1 LEAEAM
7 TFNQLVWKMAKQNKG
22 KYIFYYLC
30 NSFAVMFFFMY
41 ATVYFNKRIVE
52 VKELESIQ
60 DALAIPGVAL
70 VVFTVFFIN
79 YAHRIFTRRRR
90 KEFGL
95 LMGLGMSN
103 RDIVRLLVVENGMIA
118 AVSIVSG
125 LLAGTIFSR
134 LFFLVLM
141 NSAGM
146 GQVPFH
152 LSVEMFSYSVGAFLI
167 VFLLS
172 VGVTLYLTLF
182 RTLSDILK
190 SDRIADTIKL
200 RSPLLG
206 GFGVALVIGSGLM
219 LYFTYLNEANPGGD
233 GLTLLVWTIGLLFGL
248 YIALS
253 QSMSFFIKMAK
264 KHKPFYYRKLLFLT
278 SLEYKFKQLT
288 AILML
293 VTVMGMVT
301 IFYTTLLLFIY
312 SATEKQV
319 MDRHPYDLA
328 FVETNT
334 KNVISEEELFS
345 ILDKEDNPVKEHI
358 TIELFDYYEQDA
370 HWEEILNRY
379 TFMRLSDFNRLTM
392 RETEVGEGEY
402 LYFHNQLP
410 EYDGGVNIYE
420 NGLSFDKGQITLSF
434 KETIVE
440 KKFNSLNYD
449 FTEFLVVSDSE
460 FDRLKNG
467 LAMEEAIIH
476 LINVENWKD
485 SSSAVGELTQKMEE
499 NNNSTP
505 PYDKGHYPYNSEEDL
520 FQPASKIAD
529 YNYNRKSG
537 GIMFF
542 VSTFISVLFFFGSF
556 ILLYLNLFSNIEQEK
571 EKYRKLYKIGITT
584 KEIQRLIA
592 GELKVLFFFAPLLG
606 TAVAFHYIVVF
617 AKDAGGIMQNP
628 SFFLHFLT
636 IAGIYLV
643 IQTGYYLYAKRK
655 MMRQL
660 EI

>member
-1 LEAEAM
+1 M
-7 TFNQLVWKMAKQNKG
+7 TFNQLVWKMAKRNKG

-41 ATVYFNKRIVE
+41 ATVYFNERIVE

-70 VVFTVFFIN
+70 IVFTVFFIN

-95 LMGLGMSN
+95 LMTLGMSN
-103 RDIVRLLVVENGMIA
+103 RDIVRLLLVENGVIA
-118 AVSIVSG
+118 AASIASG
-125 LLAGTIFSR
+125 LLAGTVFSR
-134 LFFLVLM
+134 LFFLILM

-152 LSVEMFSYSVGAFLI
+152 LSFEMFSYSIGAFLI
-167 VFLLS
+167 VYLVS
-172 VGVTLYLTLF
+172 VGITLYLTLF
-182 RTLSDILK
+182 RTLSDSLK
-190 SDRIADTIKL
+190 SDRVADTIKL

-206 GFGVALVIGSGLM
+206 GFGVALVILSALM
-219 LYFTYLNEANPGGD
+219 LYFNYLNESNPGGD
-233 GLTLLVWTIGLLFGL
+233 GMTLLVWTIALLFGL

-253 QSMSFFIKMAK
+253 QSMSFFIEMAK

-312 SATEKQV
+312 QSSEKQV
-319 MDRHPYDLA
+319 VVSHPYDIA
-328 FVETNT
+328 FVETET

-358 TIELFDYYEQDA
+358 IIRLIDYYEQDA
-370 HWEEILNRY
+370 YWEEILNRY
-379 TFMRLSDFNRLTM
+379 TFMRISDFNRLTM
-392 RETEVGEGEY
+392 REKEVKDGDY
-402 LYFHNQLP
+402 FYFHNQLP
-410 EYDGGVNIYE
+410 EFAGGINIYE
-420 NGLSFDKGQITLSF
+420 NGLSLDKGQITLSF
-434 KETIVE
+434 KERIVE
-440 KKFNSLNYD
+440 KKLNNLNYD
-449 FTEFLVVSDSE
+449 YSELLVVSDSE
-460 FDRLKNG
+460 FDRLKDS
-467 LAMEEAIIH
+467 LEKEEAIIH

-485 SSSAVGELTQKMEE
+485 SSTAVEDLTQKLKE

-505 PYDKGHYPYNSEEDL
+505 QYHNERYSDISEEDL
-520 FQPASKIAD
+520 FVPASKIAD
-529 YNYNRKSG
+529 YNFNRNTG

-556 ILLYLNLFSNIEQEK
+556 ILLFLNIFSNIEQDK
-571 EKYRKLYKIGITT
+571 EKYRKLYKIGITK

-643 IQTGYYLYAKRK
+643 IQTGYYFYAKRK
-655 MMRQL
+655 MMKQL
-660 EI
+660 EL

>member
-1 LEAEAM
+1 M
-7 TFNQLVWKMAKQNKG
+7 TFNQLVWKMAKRNKG

-41 ATVYFNKRIVE
+41 ATVYFNEKIVE

-70 VVFTVFFIN
+70 VVFTVFFIH
-79 YAHRIFTRRRR
+79 YAHSIFTKRRR

-95 LMGLGMSN
+95 LMTLGMSN
-103 RDIVRLLVVENGMIA
+103 RDIVRLLLVENGVIA
-118 AVSIVSG
+118 AASIVSG
-125 LLAGTIFSR
+125 LVAGTVFSR

-152 LSVEMFSYSVGAFLI
+152 LSSEMFGYSITAFMI
-167 VFLLS
+167 VFLIS
-172 VGVTLYLTLF
+172 VGITLYLTLF
-182 RTLSDILK
+182 RSLSDSLK
-190 SDRIADTIKL
+190 SDRVADTIKL

-206 GFGVALVIGSGLM
+206 GFGVALVILSALM
-219 LYFTYLNEANPGGD
+219 LYFNYLNESNPGGD
-233 GLTLLVWTIGLLFGL
+233 GLTLLVWTIALLFGL
-248 YIALS
+248 YIGLS
-253 QSMSFFIKMAK
+253 QSMSFFIEMAK

-312 SATEKQV
+312 SGIEKQV
-319 MDRHPYDLA
+319 IDNHPYDIA
-328 FVETNT
+328 YVETET
-334 KNVISEEELFS
+334 KNRISEKELVS
-345 ILDKEDNPVKEHI
+345 IFDGNPVKEHL
-358 TIELFDYYEQDA
+358 TVQLFDYYEEDPY
-370 HWEEILNRY
+370 WEDLMNRY
-379 TFMRLSDFNRLTM
+379 TFMPLSDFQRLTG
-392 RETEVGEGEY
+392 ESKVVGDGEY
-402 LYFHNQLP
+402 LFFYNQMP
-410 EYDGGVNIYE
+410 EYAGGDSVYE
-420 NGLSFDKGQITLSF
+420 NGLSHEKGDIHLTL

-440 KKFNSLNYD
+440 KHVNNLSYQYM
-449 FTEFLVVSDSE
+449 EFLVVDDAE
-460 FDRLKNG
+460 YEKLKNR
-467 LAMEEAIIH
+467 LAEEEASIH
-476 LINVENWKD
+476 LLNVEDWKE
-485 SSSAVGELTQKMEE
+485 SEAAVEELEQKLEKH
-499 NNNSTP
+499 NQSTP
-505 PYDKGHYPYNSEEDL
+505 PFHNEHFLYLTEEEL
-520 FQPASKIAD
+520 FKPSSRIAD
-529 YNYNRKSG
+529 YNYQRNSS

-556 ILLYLNLFSNIEQEK
+556 ILLYLNVFSNIEQDK
-571 EKYRKLYKIGITT
+571 EKYRRLYKIGITK

-636 IAGIYLV
+636 IAGIYLF
-643 IQTGYYLYAKRK
+643 IQTGYYFYSKRK

-660 EI
+660 E

>member
-1 LEAEAM
+1 M
-7 TFNQLVWKMAKQNKG
+7 TFNQLIWKMAKQNKG

-41 ATVYFNKRIVE
+41 ATVYFNEKIVE

-70 VVFTVFFIN
+70 IIFTVFFIN

-95 LMGLGMSN
+95 LMTLGMSN
-103 RDIVRLLVVENGMIA
+103 RDIVRLLLVENGVIA
-118 AVSIVSG
+118 AASIVSG
-125 LLAGTIFSR
+125 LLAGTVFSR

-152 LSVEMFSYSVGAFLI
+152 LSFEMFSYTIGAFLI

-172 VGVTLYLTLF
+172 VGITLYLTLF
-182 RTLSDILK
+182 RTLSDSLK
-190 SDRIADTIKL
+190 SDRVADAIKL

-206 GFGVALVIGSGLM
+206 GFGVALVIGSALM
-219 LYFTYLNEANPGGD
+219 LYFNYLNESNPGGD
-233 GLTLLVWTIGLLFGL
+233 GLTLLIWTITLLFGL

-253 QSMSFFIKMAK
+253 QSMSFFIEMAK

-288 AILML
+288 AVLML

-319 MDRHPYDLA
+319 VEDHPYDIA
-328 FVETNT
+328 FVETVT
-334 KNVISEEELFS
+334 KNNISEKELVS
-345 ILDKEDNPVKEHI
+345 IFEGNPIKEHL
-358 TIELFDYYEQDA
+358 TIQLFEY
-370 HWEEILNRY
+370 HEEDPYWDDLINRY
-379 TFMRLSDFNRLTM
+379 TFMPLSDFHRLTGSSKV
-392 RETEVGEGEY
+392 VGDGEY
-402 LYFHNQLP
+402 IYFHNQMP
-410 EYDGGVNIYE
+410 EYLGGDSIYE
-420 NGLSFDKGQITLSF
+420 NGLTLEKGDIHLTL
-434 KETIVE
+434 KESIVE
-440 KKFNSLNYD
+440 KQVNNLSYPLAD
-449 FTEFLVVSDSE
+449 FLVVNDA
-460 FDRLKNG
+460 DYDKLRNRL
-467 LAMEEAIIH
+467 AEEEASIH
-476 LINVENWKD
+476 LLNVEAWKE
-485 SSSAVGELTQKMEE
+485 SEVAVEGLEQKLLEH
-499 NNNSTP
+499 NQSTP
-505 PYDKGHYPYNSEEDL
+505 PFNNEHFSYLSEEEML
-520 FQPASKIAD
+520 KPSSRIAD
-529 YNYNRKSG
+529 YNNQRNSS

-556 ILLYLNLFSNIEQEK
+556 ILLYLNVFSNIEQDK
-571 EKYRKLYKIGITT
+571 EKYHKLYKIGITK

-617 AKDAGGIMQNP
+617 AKDAGGIMENP

-643 IQTGYYLYAKRK
+643 IQTGYYYYAKRK

-660 EI
+660 ELN

>member
-1 LEAEAM
+1 M

-41 ATVYFNKRIVE
+41 ATVYFNEKIVE

-70 VVFTVFFIN
+70 IVFTVFFIN

-95 LMGLGMSN
+95 LMTLGMSN
-103 RDIVRLLVVENGMIA
+103 RDIVRLLLVENGVIA
-118 AVSIVSG
+118 AASIASG
-125 LLAGTIFSR
+125 LLAGTVFSR
-134 LFFLVLM
+134 LFFLILM

-152 LSVEMFSYSVGAFLI
+152 LSFEMFSYSIAAFLI
-167 VFLLS
+167 VFLIS
-172 VGVTLYLTLF
+172 VGITLYLTLF
-182 RTLSDILK
+182 RSLSDSLK
-190 SDRIADTIKL
+190 SDRVADTIML

-206 GFGVALVIGSGLM
+206 GFGVALVIGSALM
-219 LYFTYLNEANPGGD
+219 LYFNYLNESNPGGD
-233 GLTLLVWTIGLLFGL
+233 GLTLLVWTIALLFGL

-253 QSMSFFIKMAK
+253 QSMSFLIEMAK

-312 SATEKQV
+312 SGTEKQV
-319 MDRHPYDLA
+319 VENHPYDIA
-328 FVETNT
+328 FVETET
-334 KNVISEEELFS
+334 KNILSEEELVS
-345 ILDKEDNPVKEHI
+345 LLDEEDNPVKEHI
-358 TIELFDYYEQDA
+358 AIELFDYYEQDA
-370 HWEEILNRY
+370 VWEEITNRY
-379 TFMRLSDFNRLTM
+379 TFMRISDFNRLTNM
-392 RETEVGEGEY
+392 DKKVGDGEY
-402 LYFHNQLP
+402 LYFHNQLL
-410 EYDGGVNIYE
+410 EYAGGINIFE
-420 NGLSFDKGQITLSF
+420 NGLSLDNRQITLSF
-434 KETIVE
+434 KEKIVE
-440 KKFNSLNYD
+440 KKLNSLNYD
-449 FTEFLVVSDSE
+449 FSEFVVVNDSE
-460 FDRLKNG
+460 FNKLKPR
-467 LAMEEAIIH
+467 LAMEEAVIH
-476 LINVENWKD
+476 LVNVENWKD
-485 SSSAVGELTQKMEE
+485 SSSAVEDLTQKLEDS
-499 NNNSTP
+499 NNSTP
-505 PYDKGHYPYNSEEDL
+505 PYGNERFSYMAEEDL

-556 ILLYLNLFSNIEQEK
+556 ILLYLNVFSNIEQDK
-571 EKYRKLYKIGITT
+571 EKYRKLHKLGITK

-643 IQTGYYLYAKRK
+643 IQTGYYFYSKRK

>member
-1 LEAEAM
+1 M

-41 ATVYFNKRIVE
+41 ATVYFNEKIVE

-70 VVFTVFFIN
+70 IVFTVFFIN

-95 LMGLGMSN
+95 LMTLGMSN
-103 RDIVRLLVVENGMIA
+103 RDIVRLLLVENGVIA
-118 AVSIVSG
+118 AASIASG
-125 LLAGTIFSR
+125 LLAGTVFSR

-152 LSVEMFSYSVGAFLI
+152 LSFEMFSYSIGAFLI

-172 VGVTLYLTLF
+172 VGITLYLTLF
-182 RTLSDILK
+182 RTLSDNLK
-190 SDRIADTIKL
+190 SGRVADAIKL

-206 GFGVALVIGSGLM
+206 GFGVALVIGSALM
-219 LYFTYLNEANPGGD
+219 LYFNYLNESNPGGD
-233 GLTLLVWTIGLLFGL
+233 GLTLLIWTIALLFGL

-253 QSMSFFIKMAK
+253 QSMSFFIEMAK

-288 AILML
+288 AVLML

-319 MDRHPYDLA
+319 VDNHPYDIAYL
-328 FVETNT
+328 ETAT
-334 KNVISEEELFS
+334 KNNISEKGLVAIFEENPIKKHLTFQLFDYHEEDPYREDLINRYTFMS
-345 ILDKEDNPVKEHI
+345 LSDFHRLTGSSKEVGKGEYIYFHNQMPQYAGGDSIYENGLILDKEDIH
-358 TIELFDYYEQDA
+358 
-370 HWEEILNRY
+370 
-379 TFMRLSDFNRLTM
+379 LT
-392 RETEVGEGEY
+392 
-402 LYFHNQLP
+402 L
-410 EYDGGVNIYE
+410 
-420 NGLSFDKGQITLSF
+420 
-434 KETIVE
+434 KETIVG
-440 KKFNSLNYD
+440 KYVNNLSYPLTD
-449 FTEFLVVSDSE
+449 FLVVNDGE
-460 FDRLKNG
+460 YEKLRNRL
-467 LAMEEAIIH
+467 AEEEVSLH
-476 LINVENWKD
+476 LLNVEDWKE
-485 SSSAVGELTQKMEE
+485 SEAAVEELEQKLEE
-499 NNNSTP
+499 HNQSTP
-505 PYDKGHYPYNSEEDL
+505 PFNNEHFSYLTEEEL
-520 FQPASKIAD
+520 FKPSSRIAD
-529 YNYNRKSG
+529 YNYQRNSS

-556 ILLYLNLFSNIEQEK
+556 ILLYLNVFSNIEQDK
-571 EKYRKLYKIGITT
+571 EKYRKLYKIGITK

-617 AKDAGGIMQNP
+617 AKDAGGIIQNP

-643 IQTGYYLYAKRK
+643 IQTGYYFYSKRK
-655 MMRQL
+655 MMRQM

>member
-1 LEAEAM
+1 M
-7 TFNQLVWKMAKQNKG
+7 TFNQLVWKMAKRNKG

-41 ATVYFNKRIVE
+41 ATVYFNERIVE

-70 VVFTVFFIN
+70 IVFTAFFIN

-95 LMGLGMSN
+95 LMTLGMSN
-103 RDIVRLLVVENGMIA
+103 RDIVRLLLVENGVIA
-118 AVSIVSG
+118 AASIASG
-125 LLAGTIFSR
+125 LLAGTVFSR

-152 LSVEMFSYSVGAFLI
+152 LSYEMFGYSIAAFMIVFFISVGI
-167 VFLLS
+167 
-172 VGVTLYLTLF
+172 TLYLTLF
-182 RTLSDILK
+182 RSLSDSLK
-190 SDRIADTIKL
+190 SDRVADRLKL

-206 GFGVALVIGSGLM
+206 GFGIALVILSAWM
-219 LYFTYLNEANPGGD
+219 LYFNYLNNSNPGGD
-233 GLTLLVWTIGLLFGL
+233 GMVLLVWTIALLIGL

-253 QSMSFFIKMAK
+253 QSMSFFIEMAK
-264 KHKPFYYRKLLFLT
+264 KYKTFYYRKLLFLT

-312 SATEKQV
+312 SGTEKQV
-319 MDRHPYDLA
+319 VDRHPYDIA
-328 FVETNT
+328 FVETKT
-334 KNVISEEELFS
+334 KNVLSEEELFS
-345 ILDKEDNPVKEHI
+345 LLDKEGNPVKEHI
-358 TIELFDYYEQDA
+358 AIELFDYYEQDA
-370 HWEEILNRY
+370 TWEEIVNRY
-379 TFMRLSDFNRLTM
+379 TFMKISDFNQLTK
-392 RETEVGEGEY
+392 RDKKVVAGEY
-402 LYFHNQLP
+402 IYFHNQML
-410 EYDGGVNIYE
+410 EYAGGINIFE
-420 NGLSFDKGQITLSF
+420 NGLSLDKRQITLSF
-434 KETIVE
+434 KEKIVE

-449 FTEFLVVSDSE
+449 FSEFLVVNDTE
-460 FDRLKNG
+460 FDKLKRS
-467 LAMEEAIIH
+467 LAMEESVIH

-485 SSSAVGELTQKMEE
+485 SSTAVEDLTQKL
-499 NNNSTP
+499 NRRNNSTL
-505 PYDKGHYPYNSEEDL
+505 PYDNEHYSYESEEEL
-520 FQPASKIAD
+520 FRPSSKIAD
-529 YNYNRKSG
+529 YNYQRNSG

-556 ILLYLNLFSNIEQEK
+556 ILLYLNVFSNIEQDK
-571 EKYRKLYKIGITT
+571 EKYRKLYKIGITK

-606 TAVAFHYIVVF
+606 TAIAFHYIVVF

-643 IQTGYYLYAKRK
+643 IQTGYYFFAKRK

-660 EI
+660 ELN

>member
-1 LEAEAM
+1 M

-41 ATVYFNKRIVE
+41 ATVYFNERIVE

-70 VVFTVFFIN
+70 IVFTVFFIN

-95 LMGLGMSN
+95 LMTLGMSN
-103 RDIVRLLVVENGMIA
+103 RDIVRLLLVENGVIA
-118 AVSIVSG
+118 AASIASG
-125 LLAGTIFSR
+125 LLAGTVFSR

-152 LSVEMFSYSVGAFLI
+152 LSFEMFGYSIAAFMI
-167 VFLLS
+167 VFLVS
-172 VGVTLYLTLF
+172 VGITLYLTLF
-182 RTLSDILK
+182 RSLSDSLK
-190 SDRIADTIKL
+190 SDRVAESIKL

-233 GLTLLVWTIGLLFGL
+233 GLTLLVWTIALLFGL

-253 QSMSFFIKMAK
+253 QSMSFFIEMAK

-319 MDRHPYDLA
+319 VENHPYDIA
-328 FVETNT
+328 FVETET
-334 KNVISEEELFS
+334 KDNILEKELVS
-345 ILDKEDNPVKEHI
+345 IFEGNPIKENL
-358 TIELFDYYEQDA
+358 TIQLFDYHEEDPY
-370 HWEEILNRY
+370 WEDLINRY
-379 TFMRLSDFNRLTM
+379 TFMPLSDFHRLTGSSKV
-392 RETEVGEGEY
+392 VGEGEY
-402 LYFHNQLP
+402 IYFHNQMP
-410 EYDGGVNIYE
+410 EYAGGDSIYE
-420 NGLSFDKGQITLSF
+420 NGLTLEKGNIKLTLKDS
-434 KETIVE
+434 IVE
-440 KKFNSLNYD
+440 KQVNHLSYPLTD
-449 FTEFLVVSDSE
+449 FLVVNDAE
-460 FDRLKNG
+460 YEKLRNRL
-467 LAMEEAIIH
+467 AEEEASIH
-476 LINVENWKD
+476 LLNVEDWKE
-485 SSSAVGELTQKMEE
+485 SEAAVAELEKKLLEHNQ
-499 NNNSTP
+499 STP
-505 PYDKGHYPYNSEEDL
+505 LFNNVYYSYLTEEEL
-520 FQPASKIAD
+520 FKPSSRIAD
-529 YNYNRKSG
+529 YNYQRNSS

-542 VSTFISVLFFFGSF
+542 VSTFISVLFFLGSF
-556 ILLYLNLFSNIEQEK
+556 ILLYLNVFSNIEQDK
-571 EKYRKLYKIGITT
+571 EKYRKLYKIGITK

-628 SFFLHFLT
+628 SFFIHFLT

-643 IQTGYYLYAKRK
+643 IQTGYYFYAKRK